1 MSGVKFTTLALAASL
16 AFPAVAQSP
25 CAPYSEV
32 LSHLESKYQEHPVSF
47 GVTATGNMLVVTASK
62 KGTWTILIVQTNG
75 TACLVL
81 TGDDWSEK
89 GERS

>member
-1 MSGVKFTTLALAASL
+1 MVRRGVAALLLFLSAPALAQ
-16 AFPAVAQSP
+16 PP

-32 LSHLESKYQEHPVSF
+32 LSHLESEYQERPVSF
-47 GVTATGNMLVVTASK
+47 GVTATGNMLVITAGK

-81 TGDDWSEK
+81 TGDDWSKK